1 LDGGSPSEV
10 EEDEAGTVSA
20 SDSQLRKGRKKGSD
34 THVADALAAARDEVL
49 SDPEMQEDLKRWN
62 PTEGD
67 PAPTVPDFDEV
78 MDAPQEEKKEEA
90 GHTND
95 HTSAAAGVPP
105 VADPEKVCVECGG
118 MKLLIDGKRRCVK
131 CGAS

>member
-1 LDGGSPSEV
+1 
-10 EEDEAGTVSA
+10 
-20 SDSQLRKGRKKGSD
+20 
-34 THVADALAAARDEVL
+34 
-49 SDPEMQEDLKRWN
+49 MQEDLKRWN